1 MTGLLS
7 TNSALPDVRTHPRS
21 AAAVDPAALESSAL
35 MHALAMLSELMV
47 IANAETREVEL
58 AETLQPPP
66 TATSSEWGMLLA
78 QSITAV
84 LRRALPALRIAS
96 MWLLSNADYLARYDS
111 TAATFKPASAS
122 EGGAPSTD
130 FSAPPPE
137 VCMAIRGF
145 WNTYVRCVNS
155 LSRAF
160 PADIMSPVASASGEL
175 MLEEDIDMLGFM
187 PLRRRMKEASI
198 GKAAKEV
205 SGALAS
211 AAAASSTLHPN
222 EEQVLRI
229 GDLLSD
235 AKLLAQSEVGMPRLV
250 PPPAAYAD
258 TMHFPIR
265 SVLPG
270 HCAER
275 RLRNSEQ
282 APQPGLAIVESEG
295 LAHPRRAGHLAAQ
308 RRRRIRRRVGGRLG
322 RWRGLRR

>member
-1 MTGLLS
+1 
-7 TNSALPDVRTHPRS
+7 
-21 AAAVDPAALESSAL
+21 
-35 MHALAMLSELMV
+35 
-47 IANAETREVEL
+47 
-58 AETLQPPP
+58 
-66 TATSSEWGMLLA
+66 MLLA

-111 TAATFKPASAS
+111 TAATFKPAFTS
-122 EGGAPSTD
+122 EGGIASADP
-130 FSAPPPE
+130 SAPPPE

-222 EEQVLRI
+222 EEQVLRV

-235 AKLLAQSEVGMPRLV
+235 AKLLAQSEVGMPRSAISRLARAETFSV
-250 PPPAAYAD
+250 PANPSPARSLCRMASSSFGASASTRPRNRGTRRPRPSLLRGQSRHSVETTIPQMSRRKAR
-258 TMHFPIR
+258 TM
-265 SVLPG
+265 
-270 HCAER
+270 
-275 RLRNSEQ
+275 
-282 APQPGLAIVESEG
+282 EG
-295 LAHPRRAGHLAAQ
+295 AMTMSSM
-308 RRRRIRRRVGGRLG
+308 I
-322 RWRGLRR
+322 